1 MRAAAI
7 VALGAALVGALL
19 LSGFGGESNPVDVPR
34 PIVLVSG
41 RDDHGLLVQK
51 TVALSRFAGGQ
62 ATTRVPDGT
71 LVRVEA
77 TRGEWLQVRTLE
89 RTSARGWV
97 NDYYLRGTA
106 HITRRVAPFPLNAQV
121 ELLELAGARVR
132 ARSIETGRVAWVPRA
147 ALAELPNR

>member
-1 MRAAAI
+1 VRSAAI
-7 VALGAALVGALL
+7 VALGAALGGALL
-19 LSGFGGESNPVDVPR
+19 LSGFGGESKRPEVGR

-51 TVALSRFAGGQ
+51 TVGLSRFAGGP

-106 HITRRVAPFPLNAQV
+106 HVTRRVAPLPRNAHV
-121 ELLELAGARVR
+121 ELLELKGARVR
-132 ARSIETGRVAWVPRA
+132 ARSIESGRVAWVPRT
-147 ALAELPNR
+147 ALAELPIS